1 MYVKY
6 RHHYCLTLESPLAR
20 DSTKEQSNTSNG
32 LSGIALCSS
41 RSRAH
46 RNSGSFGKNSRKNSQ
61 EAEGASLRRKKEGV
75 VDKNE
80 RDSLTE
86 DGSIVLDPSS
96 ILDEIMAQPFL
107 DSGDEKS
114 PPRGL
119 LNGTASP
126 SRELFS
132 RDKESKPEAQEKK
145 VKDEV
150 TSSRVR
156 SAAMDISSSPQI
168 KSKAKLVS
176 QRTSHESNGLPEPS
190 EDTPI
195 NAVLNKARSVDRKQ
209 ELRRAGSISKEDHRR
224 SGGNWGQLSG
234 GKALGMFYHNRR
246 SHLIE
251 EGQEEHPPAEN
262 GPSDSLHPISPL
274 TETTTVKII
283 SDDKEPASN
292 TAESEIEVRV
302 L

>member
-1 MYVKY
+1 MKY
-6 RHHYCLTLESPLAR
+6 RHHYYLSIESPLAR

-32 LSGIALCSS
+32 LSGISLCSS

-61 EAEGASLRRKKEGV
+61 ETEGASLRRKKEGV
-75 VDKNE
+75 VDNSH

-86 DGSIVLDPSS
+86 DGSIVLDPTS

-119 LNGTASP
+119 PNGTASP

-132 RDKESKPEAQEKK
+132 RDKDSRPEAHEKK

-156 SAAMDISSSPQI
+156 SAAMDIASSPQL

-176 QRTSHESNGLPEPS
+176 QRTSQESSGPPESS
-190 EDTPI
+190 EDTPS
-195 NAVLNKARSVDRKQ
+195 NPVLNKARSVDRKQ
-209 ELRRAGSISKEDHRR
+209 ELRRSGSISKEDHRR
-224 SGGNWGQLSG
+224 SGGSWNQLSG

-251 EGQEEHPPAEN
+251 EGQDEHPPAEN
-262 GPSDSLHPISPL
+262 GPSDNVHPISPL
-274 TETTTVKII
+274 TETTVKTTF
-283 SDDKEPASN
+283 DDKEPASN
-292 TAESEIEVRV
+292 TAESETEVRV